1 MAIPEFPA
9 THPEHPNNTHNI
21 PPRNA
26 TRHIRLFSYLI
37 MECIIDYMWLIV
49 VYIEK
54 KPETL
59 AKGYMPTLTPTPT

>member
-1 MAIPEFPA
+1 MAIPEFSA
-9 THPEHPNNTHNI
+9 TIQNTQNTHNI

-54 KPETL
+54 NPETL